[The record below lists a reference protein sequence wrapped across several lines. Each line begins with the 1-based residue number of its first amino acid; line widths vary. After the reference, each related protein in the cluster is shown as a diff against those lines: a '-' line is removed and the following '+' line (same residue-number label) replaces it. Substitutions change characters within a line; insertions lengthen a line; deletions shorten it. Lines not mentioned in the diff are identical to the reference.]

1 MMLHRTS
8 EIDVRWTLQRG
19 HFGESR
25 SRLQARRTVR
35 EHRCSPSACGRGA
48 RPDAGGSMLPDR
60 PGVRLLAAVLVM
72 LLALNVTVALGFAP
86 PGYSQLTGA
95 VGSVLGDAVGATL
108 VAMTFAVGSHL
119 WGRLRRGRGEWT
131 VSFQDRN
138 ARQLTGERRHS
149 SRE

>member
-1 MMLHRTS
+1 
-8 EIDVRWTLQRG
+8 
-19 HFGESR
+19 
-25 SRLQARRTVR
+25 
-35 EHRCSPSACGRGA
+35 
-48 RPDAGGSMLPDR
+48 MLPDR